1 MRSSSASA
9 LTGGERRPPSKV
21 GKADVAFFAFLGL
34 FTAVALLALLAGV
47 LSAVASSSDAFH
59 DRLHEWGLE
68 PTPFG
73 ESALAMADAAHR
85 AQPPEGLAIDYAFSL
100 LNLALAGFLIW
111 LRPRDRT
118 ARLLAIGMVGIAA
131 VFNLQAHGVYE
142 AGSGDQLEKISH
154 DALHLV
160 AAVAYIFALLSFP
173 DGRLVPRW
181 SRAAKVA
188 LYAPAT
194 VAVAVAAFQ
203 LQGTTRTVALILYF
217 GLLTP
222 IAGVASQAYRY
233 RRSPTPVERQQS
245 RLLFWAL
252 VPAVLV
258 GLIVLTSGVRETA
271 FETFEGRFLPV
282 IPVELFRVFQ
292 PVFALI
298 PLALFVGI
306 LRYRLWGIDRVISRA
321 LLYGILAGFVTAVYV
336 GVVVGVG
343 RVVGDQGADRGN
355 LGLSILATGIVAL
368 AFEPVKERV
377 NRLVNR
383 LVYGKRATPYEVLS
397 EFCEKV
403 ADTVATEDL
412 LSRLARI
419 LAEGTGAQK
428 ADVWLVI
435 GDEARPAASWP
446 VTDGSAPAA
455 LPVVNGQLPPMGG
468 VSAVVPVR
476 HHGELLGALAVTK
489 PGRESLSPTEE
500 KLVSDVG
507 AQAGLVL
514 RNGRLTA
521 ELMARLEEL
530 KASRLRLVAAQ
541 DEERRRMERDLHDGA
556 QQQLVA
562 LKIQLSLVEQLAEG
576 GQPVAPM
583 LAQLK
588 QDTTDA
594 LETLRDLA
602 RGIYPPLL
610 ASEGLPTAL
619 AGHARRVSVPVE
631 IVADGVGRYPKDL
644 EAAVYFCCLEALQNV
659 AKYAR
664 ASSVTVNLRAEG
676 GSLTF
681 TVSDDGTGFD
691 PASTPQGSGSQ
702 NMADRMEALDGTL
715 EILSRPGGGTT
726 VRGSVPCSVD
736 DGRPLVDL
744 AH

>member
-9 LTGGERRPPSKV
+9 VTGPERRPASNV
-21 GKADVAFFAFLGL
+21 RKADVAFFAFLGL
-34 FTAVALLALLAGV
+34 FTAVALLALLAGA
-47 LSAVASSSDAFH
+47 LSAVASSSEAFH
-59 DRLHEWGLE
+59 DRLHVWGLE

-73 ESALAMADAAHR
+73 KSALAMADASHR
-85 AQPPEGLAIDYAFSL
+85 AQPLGGLAVDYGFSL
-100 LNLALAGFLIW
+100 FNLALAGFLVW

-131 VFNLQAHGVYE
+131 VFNLQAYGVYE

-173 DGRLVPRW
+173 DGKLVPRW
-181 SRAAKVA
+181 SRTAQAA

-203 LQGTTRTVALILYF
+203 VQGTTRTVALILYF

-258 GLIVLTSGVRETA
+258 GLFMLTRSVQETA

-282 IPVELFRVFQ
+282 VPVALFRVFQ

-336 GVVVGVG
+336 GVVVGAGRLVG
-343 RVVGDQGADRGN
+343 EQGADRGN

-377 NRLVNR
+377 NRLVNL

-412 LSRLARI
+412 LSRLARM
-419 LAEGTGAQK
+419 LAEGTGAQR

-446 VTDGSAPAA
+446 VADGSAPAPVSVA
-455 LPVVNGQLPPMGG
+455 DGKLPSMAG

-476 HHGELLGALAVTK
+476 HHGELLGALTVTK

-530 KASRLRLVAAQ
+530 RASRQRLVAAQ
-541 DEERRRMERDLHDGA
+541 DEERRRLERDLHDGA

-562 LKIQLSLVEQLAEG
+562 LKIQLSMVERMARDGE
-576 GQPVAPM
+576 PVAAM
-583 LAQLK
+583 LIQLK

-610 ASEGLPTAL
+610 ASEGLPAAL
-619 AGHARRVSVPVE
+619 AGHTRRVAVPVE
-631 IVADGVGRYPKDL
+631 IDADGVGRYPKEM
-644 EAAVYFCCLEALQNV
+644 EAAVYFCCLEGLQNV
-659 AKYAR
+659 AKYAN
-664 ASSVTVNLRAEG
+664 ASKVKVSLRAED

-681 TVSDDGTGFD
+681 TVADDGCGFD
-691 PASTPQGSGSQ
+691 PDVTPRGSGSH
-702 NMADRMEALDGTL
+702 NMTDRIEALDGTL
-715 EILSRPGGGTT
+715 EIRSQPGAGTT
-726 VRGSVPCSVD
+726 VV
-736 DGRPLVDL
+736 GRIPSPAANGEPL
-744 AH
+744 AEMNT

>member
-1 MRSSSASA
+1 M
-9 LTGGERRPPSKV
+9 
-21 GKADVAFFAFLGL
+21 DVAFFAFLAL
-34 FTAVALLALLAGV
+34 FTAVALTALLAGV
-47 LSAVASSSDAFH
+47 LSAVASSSPGFH
-59 DRLHEWGLE
+59 DRLHQWGLE

-73 ESALAMADAAHR
+73 RSALAMADAAHR
-85 AQPPEGLAIDYAFSL
+85 AQPLGALVIDYGFSL
-100 LNLALAGFLIW
+100 FNLGLAGFLIW

-118 ARLLAIGMVGIAA
+118 ARLLAVGMVGIAA

-142 AGSGDQLEKISH
+142 AGSRDQLENVSH
-154 DALHLV
+154 DVLHLV

-181 SRAAKVA
+181 HQAAKVA

-203 LQGTTRTVALILYF
+203 VEGTTRTVALILYF

-222 IAGVASQAYRY
+222 IAGLAGQAYRY
-233 RRSPTPVERQQS
+233 RRSPTPIERQQA
-245 RLLFWAL
+245 RLIFWAL
-252 VPAVLV
+252 VPSLV
-258 GLIVLTSGVRETA
+258 VGMFVLTRGVQESA
-271 FETFEGRFLPV
+271 FETFEGRALPV

-306 LRYRLWGIDRVISRA
+306 LRYRLWGIDRVISRT

-336 GVVVGVG
+336 GVVVGIG
-343 RVVGDQGADRGN
+343 RLVGDQGADRGN
-355 LGLSILATGIVAL
+355 LGLSIVATGIVAL

-377 NRLVNR
+377 NRVVNR

-419 LAEGTGAQK
+419 LAEGTGAQR

-435 GDEARPAASWP
+435 GDEVRPAASWSSVDQP
-446 VTDGSAPAA
+446 VPGPVRLADGR
-455 LPVVNGQLPPMGG
+455 LPPMTG
-468 VSAVVPVR
+468 VSAAVPVR
-476 HHGELLGALAVTK
+476 HQGELLGALTVTK
-489 PGRESLSPTEE
+489 PGRESLTPTEE
-500 KLVSDVG
+500 KLVYDVG

-530 KASRLRLVAAQ
+530 KASRQRLAVTR
-541 DEERRRMERDLHDGA
+541 DEERRRLERDLHDGA

-562 LKIQLSLVEQLAEG
+562 MKIELSMIEQMAEV
-576 GQPVAPM
+576 GQPLADM

-588 QDTTDA
+588 HDMSEA
-594 LETLRDLA
+594 LETVRDLA

-610 ASEGLPTAL
+610 ASEGLPAAL
-619 AGHARRVSVPVE
+619 AGHARKVGVPVD
-631 IVADGVGRYPKDL
+631 VHADGVGRYPKEI

-659 AKYAR
+659 AKYAA
-664 ASSVTVNLRAEG
+664 ASRVELSLRAEE
-676 GSLTF
+676 GSLVF
-681 TVSDDGTGFD
+681 RVDDDGVGFD
-691 PASTPQGSGSQ
+691 PGSSRRGSGTQ
-702 NMADRMEALDGTL
+702 NMADRVEALDGTL
-715 EILSRPGGGTT
+715 EIRSQPGVGTT
-726 VRGSVPCSVD
+726 VVGRIPCPAED
-736 DGRPLVDL
+736 RRPLAD
-744 AH
+744 AAT